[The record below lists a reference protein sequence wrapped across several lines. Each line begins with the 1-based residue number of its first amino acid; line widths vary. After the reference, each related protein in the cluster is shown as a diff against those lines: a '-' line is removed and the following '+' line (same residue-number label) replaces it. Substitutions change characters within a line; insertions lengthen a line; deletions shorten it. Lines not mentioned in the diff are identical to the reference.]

1 MISYEDKN
9 KENWFLVSW
18 TLSNKCNYK
27 CSYCPENV
35 HNGTTGHPN
44 WDTVSKFIDNF
55 NMPGKEICYRIS
67 GGEPTYWKYF
77 ICMAQKVK
85 NKGHTFSFLTNGSQS
100 VEYFKE
106 INPYTD
112 GMIISY
118 HPEYANIRHIANVT
132 NVMRCPVILNLMM
145 VPKEF
150 DELMQVAHELHK
162 LSPTLA
168 IWPKIILDK
177 TSDPTH
183 ITNKP
188 IGYTKEQLE
197 IINNWP
203 YFNNINDHRLHRGNI
218 LLDGEKITA
227 NELISQNLN
236 RHEGWTCYGGLDMI
250 NIDMWGDMYR
260 SDCQN
265 GGPIGNIERY
275 KLPVIPITCERNVCS
290 CLSDIYLRKVRP

>member
-1 MISYEDKN
+1 MISYEDKT
-9 KENWFLVSW
+9 KEDWFLVSW

-35 HNGTTGHPN
+35 HNGTTGHPR
-44 WDTVSKFIDNF
+44 WETVNRFISNF
-55 NMPGKEICYRIS
+55 NVPNKQLCYRIS
-67 GGEPTYWKYF
+67 GGEPTYWKHF
-77 ICMAQKVK
+77 IEMAEQVK
-85 NKGHTFSFLTNGSQS
+85 SKGHIFSFLTNGSRS
-100 VEYFKE
+100 VDYFKE

-118 HPEYANIRHIANVT
+118 HPEYADIEHIAKIS

-145 VPKEF
+145 VPDKF
-150 DELMQVAHELHK
+150 DELMEVAAKSHK
-162 LSPTLA
+162 LSPKLA

-183 ITNKP
+183 ITNNP
-188 IGYTKEQLE
+188 VDYTKEQLE

-203 YFNNINDHRLHRGNI
+203 YFNNIDDYKLHRGNI
-218 LLDGEKITA
+218 LLDGVKITA
-227 NELISQNLN
+227 NELISQGLN
-236 RHEGWTCYGGLDMI
+236 RHQGWTCYGGLDMI
-250 NIDMWGDMYR
+250 NIDMWGNMYR

-265 GGPIGNIERY
+265 GGALGNIERY
-275 KLPVIPITCERNVCS
+275 GLPVIPITCERNVCS